1 MTSQEQILDD
11 PNYKPIHSH
20 GFVGLIE
27 VFGSDERIAAAARV
41 SYGKNMGEKSK
52 TENRNLLRYMMRHRH
67 TSPFEMAE
75 IIFHLKLP
83 IFVMRQLIRHRTAN
97 VNEYSGRYSEM
108 SDEFYV
114 PEFDYMAPQSTT
126 NRQGRAGTISDAD
139 KESIRELIE
148 EANEICYFNYK
159 RLLNEPVTSK
169 NHAATDLF
177 DEGFPGLTREL
188 ARGVLPVSNYTECY
202 WKIDLHN
209 FFHFCRLR
217 LDAHAQREIRDF
229 AQAMYDFAKPYFPL
243 SMEAFED
250 YVLNSRTL
258 SRMDIEA
265 VMDMLSGNFV
275 ADADHYGMGKREYTE
290 FVEFFRPTSEHSR
303 NVSAT

>member
-1 MTSQEQILDD
+1 MTKQEQILDD
-11 PNYKPIHSH
+11 PNYMPIHNH
-20 GFVGLIE
+20 GFVGILDTM
-27 VFGSDERIAAAARV
+27 GSDEEIAAAARV
-41 SYGKNMGEKSK
+41 SYGLGTKS
-52 TENRNLLRYMMRHRH
+52 TTDDRNLLRYMMRQAH

-75 IIFHLKLP
+75 VKFHIKLP

-114 PEFDYMAPQSTT
+114 PEVDYIAPQSKK
-126 NRQGRAGTISDAD
+126 NKQGREGTINEID
-139 KESIRELIE
+139 KQTIIDLIEDSEENSYNTYKVLLSEEPESSSFFDEEFPGMARELS
-148 EANEICYFNYK
+148 
-159 RLLNEPVTSK
+159 RM
-169 NHAATDLF
+169 
-177 DEGFPGLTREL
+177 
-188 ARGVLPVSNYTECY
+188 VLPVANYTECY

-250 YVLNSRTL
+250 YVLYSRTL
-258 SRMDIEA
+258 SRMDILA
-265 VMDMLSGNFV
+265 IKDMLNGTFV
-275 ADADHYGMGKREYTE
+275 ASAEHYGMGKREYTE
-290 FVEFFRPTSEHSR
+290 LIEFLAPTEEHSR
-303 NVSAT
+303 KLSQT